1 MEEQKEGGVVMKT
14 QKEKKQKKTP
24 SILYKIKK
32 NGRHTSPCMSFLRT
46 CILPFVRF
54 CYPFKEVGAK
64 RVADGPCVYVCN
76 HYRMVDP
83 MYILPTTKEGVH
95 FIAKKE
101 AEKIPVLGFFIRRV
115 KAILVNRDGSD
126 ARAIMDGLR
135 CLKYGDKLAIYPE
148 GKRNKTDE
156 PFLPFKSGSALFA
169 IRAKVPIIPVVIYQ
183 KAKFFRMNY
192 VIYGEPFELEEYYGV
207 KLTDE
212 LLQEADEKIL
222 TKMKELWAEQDNFL
236 KNKKRKKQCK

>member
-1 MEEQKEGGVVMKT
+1 
-14 QKEKKQKKTP
+14 
-24 SILYKIKK
+24 
-32 NGRHTSPCMSFLRT
+32 
-46 CILPFVRF
+46 
-54 CYPFKEVGAK
+54 
-64 RVADGPCVYVCN
+64 
-76 HYRMVDP
+76 MVDP

-135 CLKYGDKLAIYPE
+135 CLKHGDKLAIYPE

-183 KAKFFRMNY
+183 KALNSSIRACEISAIIVKQRKALSD
-192 VIYGEPFELEEYYGV
+192 VIFNDDL
-207 KLTDE
+207 
-212 LLQEADEKIL
+212 KII
-222 TKMKELWAEQDNFL
+222 
-236 KNKKRKKQCK
+236 